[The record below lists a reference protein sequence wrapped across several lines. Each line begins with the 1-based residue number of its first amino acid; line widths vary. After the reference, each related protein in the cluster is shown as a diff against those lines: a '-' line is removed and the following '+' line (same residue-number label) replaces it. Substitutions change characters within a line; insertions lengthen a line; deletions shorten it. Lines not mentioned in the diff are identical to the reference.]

1 MRLDTPT
8 LVIDEQGNRGPVT
21 PDVGVGS
28 GHDDVYQHRFMTS
41 VDVMKFKSFLSVTL
55 GAGRLGLQEV
65 LPEGLGGGGGRGS
78 EVTPWVTG
86 DKPRAPPPP
95 RALVTFDLRVH
106 SHVVGHLVPDPW
118 DGREESARH
127 LEPEGEG
134 RAGQGRVHSGH
145 PPASL
150 SPSRPSPCLSP
161 RRRPTSCTSLR
172 APARTVGLR
181 RLSLH
186 TGAHRALACPQPLWG
201 GRERSGDRK

>member
-65 LPEGLGGGGGRGS
+65 LPEGL
-78 EVTPWVTG
+78 
-86 DKPRAPPPP
+86 
-95 RALVTFDLRVH
+95 RVH

-127 LEPEGEG
+127 LEP
-134 RAGQGRVHSGH
+134 
-145 PPASL
+145 
-150 SPSRPSPCLSP
+150 
-161 RRRPTSCTSLR
+161 
-172 APARTVGLR
+172 PARHSER
-181 RLSLH
+181 Q
-186 TGAHRALACPQPLWG
+186 RAQ
-201 GRERSGDRK
+201 